1 MKFLKSI
8 TIALISTFAL
18 LILCI
23 EFGGKY
29 FLQTEDRKT
38 ITGAMRS
45 TPKLP
50 ENFTTFYNTV
60 YPKSLSTNSWD
71 LMIDNIFRSS
81 VSRKEC
87 PCSQTAYTFYPHLT
101 FKAQSVIKYFIIS
114 RYIEHYYKQTD
125 CLSFNFDMFDF
136 LENRKGIT
144 TLSKSLFNK
153 KIEDL
158 NPVEMAEILSLYENP
173 VKNDRN
179 RNPQHSKVRTS
190 HFYDLYKKNLNK

>member
-29 FLQTEDRKT
+29 FLDAEDRRI
-38 ITGAMRS
+38 ITVTVGSA
-45 TPKLP
+45 PKLP
-50 ENFTTFYNTV
+50 ENFITFYNTV

-71 LMIDNIFRSS
+71 LMINNTFSSS
-81 VSRKEC
+81 VSKKEC

-101 FKAQSVIKYFIIS
+101 FKTQSVVKYFIIS
-114 RYIEHYYKQTD
+114 RYIEHHYNPKN

-136 LENRKGIT
+136 LENRKGVTI
-144 TLSKSLFNK
+144 LSKSLFNK
-153 KIEDL
+153 KIKDL
-158 NPVEMAEILSLYENP
+158 SPVEMAEILSLYENP
-173 VKNDRN
+173 AKNNRN
-179 RNPQHSKVRTS
+179 TNPQHSKVRTAY
-190 HFYDLYKKNLNK
+190 FYDLYIKNLNK